1 MKGGEKNMI
10 KKILIGLGIL
20 FVVIV
25 IISMASGGS
34 STEPIK
40 VGENSNTS
48 QEQQKEY
55 KVADI
60 VKLGDREFVVN
71 SVRRSGAF
79 NYNTPD
85 AGKEYVIVNVTIR
98 NLGKDEVS
106 YNPFDFKVQDAN
118 GAQENSTFATLDDSL
133 SSGTLAPNG
142 KVTGSMP
149 FEVPTGT
156 NAKLIFQ
163 PSFWSDQRVVVDLGN
178 E

>member
-1 MKGGEKNMI
+1 MI

-34 STEPIK
+34 NTEPTK
-40 VGENSNTS
+40 VGENNNNSQK

-55 KVADI
+55 KVADV

-118 GAQENSTFATLDDSL
+118 GAQESSTFATLDDSL

-142 KVTGSMP
+142 KITGSMP
-149 FEVPTGT
+149 FEVPQGT

-163 PSFWSDQRVVVDLGN
+163 PSFWSEQRVVVDLGN

>member
-1 MKGGEKNMI
+1 MI
-10 KKILIGLGIL
+10 KKILIGIGVL

-25 IISMASGGS
+25 IIGMASGGS
-34 STEPIK
+34 STEPTK
-40 VGENSNTS
+40 VGENKSGNSQS

-55 KVADI
+55 KVGDV
-60 VKLGDREFVVN
+60 VKLGEREFVVN
-71 SVRRSGAF
+71 SVRRSGPF

-106 YNPFDFKVQDAN
+106 YNPYDFKMQDAN
-118 GAQENSTFATLDDSL
+118 GAQESTTFATLDDSL
-133 SSGTLAPNG
+133 NSGTLAPNG
-142 KVTGSMP
+142 KVSGSMP
-149 FEVPTGT
+149 FEVLQDT

-163 PSFWSDQRVVVDLGN
+163 PTFWSEYRVVVDLGN